1 MRRDLL
7 SWLTWWA
14 LLAGL
19 HLLLVDSV
27 VGPELATGAVAAAIG
42 ATGAV
47 LVRRQQH
54 VLLRPRARWLRG
66 AWRPL
71 AGMVGDLVPLT
82 RVLVARGLLRRG
94 GSGALVEVPFD
105 ATSDDPEEAAYRSL
119 TEALG
124 SLAPNTIVVDVDR
137 ERGMLLAHQLRPT
150 YRAASSATPLPR

>member
-1 MRRDLL
+1 MRRDVL

-19 HLLLVDSV
+19 YLLLVDSV

-47 LVRRQQH
+47 LVRRQRH
-54 VLLRPRARWLRG
+54 VVLRPRARWLRG

-124 SLAPNTIVVDVDR
+124 SLAPNTVVVDIDR